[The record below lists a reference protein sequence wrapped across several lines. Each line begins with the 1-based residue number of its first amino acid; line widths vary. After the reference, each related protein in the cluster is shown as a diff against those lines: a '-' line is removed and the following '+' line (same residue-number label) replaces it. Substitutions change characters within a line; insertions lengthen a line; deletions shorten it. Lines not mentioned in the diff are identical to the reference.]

1 MTTLKDLDKIVP
13 EIISQLEQI
22 ARDMS
27 KYKKINS
34 DFRAKTLIN
43 EINAKIKE
51 TKKVHE
57 TYKNTPS
64 LRNKNFD
71 YFVDSLKDYVK
82 DCKRIYEKIKS
93 FEDVAGY
100 KGDNPFSENENS
112 MGVPERQ

>member
-27 KYKKINS
+27 RYKKINT

-51 TKKVHE
+51 TKEVHE

-71 YFVDSLKDYVK
+71 NFANSLRNYVK
-82 DCKRIYEKIKS
+82 ECKRIYEKIKS

-112 MGVPERQ
+112 TGGLEK